1 VPNPLSG
8 DIEIPKV
15 GSVPK
20 AVVIPIG
27 AAAVAY
33 VGYRYW
39 TASRTSSYDPEATD
53 TTGTYEDT
61 GTIPGVA
68 GAYSDT
74 NAYGLAT
81 GTEPTSTSDYG
92 FTGTTNSQWSQYV
105 TDHLVASE
113 TWSYTS
119 IVTALGAFL
128 GNKALSSTE
137 QQIVQS
143 GIALAGNPPEGT
155 HAIIPGG
162 DVAITVAPTG
172 LKATQVTTKSV
183 YLSWSPVPG
192 ATGYR
197 VYREGVAQNVHA
209 SADTTGYVGGL
220 EPGTKYTFTVAAVG
234 AGSAVGPKSSG
245 LTVSTNRAVLK
256 APTGIKITSVT
267 SNSVTFSWTGSA
279 DADYYRIYLNG
290 VARGTSEDTTHTVGA
305 LKAKT
310 KYTLEIKADSTGGS
324 PSPAAKITFT
334 TKK

>member
-1 VPNPLSG
+1 MANPLSG
-8 DIEIPKV
+8 SIKIPKV

-20 AVVIPIG
+20 AVIIPIG
-27 AAAVAY
+27 AAAVGY

-39 TASRTSSYDPEATD
+39 TASRSSEYDPEATD
-53 TTGTYEDT
+53 TTGTYEDP

-81 GTEPTSTSDYG
+81 GEATSTSDYG

-105 TDHLVASE
+105 TEHLVASE

-119 IVTALGAFL
+119 IVSALGAFL
-128 GNKALSSTE
+128 ANKALSTTD
-137 QQIVQS
+137 QQIVQA
-143 GIALAGNPPEGT
+143 GMALAGNPPEGT

-162 DVAITVAPTG
+162 DVTITVAPTG

-197 VYREGVAQNVHA
+197 MYREGVSENIGA
-209 SADTTGYVGGL
+209 SADTNGYVGGL
-220 EPGTKYTFTVAAVG
+220 QPGTKYTFTVAAVG

-245 LTVSTNRAVLK
+245 LTVSTNRVELK
-256 APTGIKITSVT
+256 APTGLKATSVT
-267 SNSVTFSWTGSA
+267 KTSVTISWTGSK
-279 DADYYRIYLNG
+279 DADFYRIYMNG
-290 VARGTSEDTTHTVGA
+290 VARGSSEDTTHTISA
-305 LKAKT
+305 LKAHT
-310 KYTLEIKADSTGGS
+310 KYVIEVKADSTGGS
-324 PSPAAKITFT
+324 ASPAAKITIT

>member
-1 VPNPLSG
+1 MANPLEG

-20 AVVIPIG
+20 VVLVPVVAGG
-27 AAAVAY
+27 AAY
-33 VGYRYW
+33 VLWRYW
-39 TASRTSSYDPEATD
+39 QARNTASYDPEAETAE
-53 TTGTYEDT
+53 YEDP

-74 NAYGLAT
+74 NAYGLAS
-81 GTEPTSTSDYG
+81 TEPSSTSDYG

-105 TDHLVASE
+105 TDRLVASE

-137 QQIVQS
+137 QKIVQS

-162 DVAITVAPTG
+162 DVTITVAPTG
-172 LKATQVTTKSV
+172 LQAATVTTTSV
-183 YLSWSPVPG
+183 DLTWSPVPG

-197 VYREGVAQNVHA
+197 VYRSGASENVGA
-209 SADTTGYVGGL
+209 SADTKAHIGGL
-220 EPGTKYTFTVAAVG
+220 QPGTKYTFTVAAVG
-234 AGSAVGPKSSG
+234 AGSAVGPKSSAVSVTTK
-245 LTVSTNRAVLK
+245 TVTLK
-256 APTGIKITSVT
+256 APTGLTATAVT
-267 SNSVTFSWTGSA
+267 KNSVTLKWNAVA
-279 DADYYRIYLNG
+279 DADFYRIYMNG
-290 VARGTSEDTTHTVGA
+290 VARNTSEDTTHTVGA

-310 KYTLEIKADSTGGS
+310 KYTVEVKADSTGGS
-324 PSPAAKITFT
+324 AGPAAKITIT